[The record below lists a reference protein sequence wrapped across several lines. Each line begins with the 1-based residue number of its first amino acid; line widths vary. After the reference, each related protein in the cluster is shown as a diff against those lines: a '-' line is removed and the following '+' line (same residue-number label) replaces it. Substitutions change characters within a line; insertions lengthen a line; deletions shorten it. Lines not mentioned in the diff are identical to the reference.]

1 MITLAIANHK
11 GGVGKTASCH
21 ALAAALST
29 TKRVLMVDADIG
41 MGLTNACGLYS
52 VKRSLGD
59 VLSRSAYTLADI
71 THKLAENLYIAPAG
85 ANLADVNYKLFDQR
99 GRETVIKN
107 ALAQVVNDFDLA
119 IIDTG
124 PALNILTVAALVA
137 ADAVIIPTQPQAVDL
152 RGVVS
157 FLNTLDEIRKINP
170 TLENLGLLL
179 TFFDGRYNHHKA
191 AVEAIQ
197 AAGLPLLPVYIGRSV
212 RVAEA
217 AAAGQ
222 SIVTYDPN
230 NAQSKNYLE
239 LAEIINLWLE
249 KPQT

>member
-1 MITLAIANHK
+1 MITLVIANHK
-11 GGVGKTASCH
+11 GGVGKTASCYS
-21 ALAAALST
+21 LADALST
-29 TKRVLMVDADIG
+29 ANRVLMIDADIG
-41 MGLTNACGLYS
+41 MGLTNACGLYNA
-52 VKRSLGD
+52 KRTLGD
-59 VLSRSAYTLADI
+59 VLSRSNVALADI
-71 THKLAENLYIAPAG
+71 THKLADNLYIAPAG
-85 ANLADVNYKLFDQR
+85 ANLADVNYQLFGRQ
-99 GRETVIKN
+99 GREVVLKN
-107 ALAQVVNDFDLA
+107 ALAQVANDYDLA

-137 ADAVIIPTQPQAVDL
+137 AEAVIIPTQPQAVDL

-157 FLNTLDEIRKINP
+157 FLDTIEEIRKINP

-217 AAAGQ
+217 AAVGQ
-222 SIVTYDPN
+222 SVVSYDAN

-239 LAEIINLWLE
+239 LAEIINLWLD

>member
-1 MITLAIANHK
+1 MITLVIANHK
-11 GGVGKTASCH
+11 GGVGKTASCY

-29 TKRVLMVDADIG
+29 ANRVLMIDADIG
-41 MGLTNACGLYS
+41 MGLTNACGLYNP
-52 VKRSLGD
+52 KRTLGD
-59 VLSRSAYTLADI
+59 VLLRSAYTLADI

-85 ANLADVNYKLFDQR
+85 ANLADVNYRLFDR
-99 GRETVIKN
+99 EGRENVIKK
-107 ALAQVVNDFDLA
+107 ALANVTGYDLA

-157 FLNTLDEIRKINP
+157 FLNTLEEIRKINP

-197 AAGLPLLPVYIGRSV
+197 AAGLPLLPVFVGRSV

-217 AAAGQ
+217 AAVGQ
-222 SIVTYDPN
+222 SIVTYDAGNP
-230 NAQSKNYLE
+230 QSKNYLE
-239 LAEIINLWLE
+239 LAEIIRLWLD